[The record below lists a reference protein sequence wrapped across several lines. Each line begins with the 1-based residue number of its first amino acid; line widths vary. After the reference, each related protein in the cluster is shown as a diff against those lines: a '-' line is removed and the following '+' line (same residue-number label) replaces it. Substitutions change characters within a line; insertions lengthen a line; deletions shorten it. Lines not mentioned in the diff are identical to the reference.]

1 MEDNEANYKKDIAE
15 VEAEVIEELTKNYNE
30 QKRLD
35 DKELN

>member
-1 MEDNEANYKKDIAE
+1 MEDNEANYKKDITD